1 MKVYEPVNLAM
12 PLAKELGERI
22 MESGSLPGGDDVRRI
37 LKGMGLEESCL
48 DRGVALLRS
57 GEVMAIV
64 LPRGEALVID
74 VISASGELSDALEV
88 IAYRDRQ
95 LNAFIVEILP
105 ANDLEYEGNIGLEP
119 VIIDA
124 ETLELKSN
132 PVLGHFEEDDEGPF
146 LVIDRETYERWK
158 GSGKLGT
165 CPVCG
170 GELAWKGERA
180 YCRDCGYGVRVRGKV

>member
-22 MESGSLPGGDDVRRI
+22 RKSGDLPNGDDEREM

-48 DRGVALLRS
+48 DKGLALLRDR
-57 GEVMAIV
+57 EVIAIV
-64 LPRGEALVID
+64 LPRREALVID
-74 VISASGELSDALEV
+74 IISASGDLSDALEV
-88 IAYRDRQ
+88 IAYHEKK

-105 ANDLEYEGNIGLEP
+105 ANDIEYEGNIGLEP

-124 ETLELKSN
+124 DTLELKSN
-132 PVLGHFEEDDEGPF
+132 PVLGHFEEDEEGPF
-146 LVIDRETYERWK
+146 LVIDRGTYERWRE
-158 GSGKLGT
+158 SGNLNA

-180 YCRDCGYGVRVRGKV
+180 YCRDCGYGVKVK

>member
-22 MESGSLPGGDDVRRI
+22 VEKGRLPDGEEVRRI
-37 LKGMGLEESCL
+37 LREMGLEESCL
-48 DRGVALLRS
+48 DRGMALFRS
-57 GEVMAIV
+57 REVIAIV
-64 LPRGEALVID
+64 LPMGETLVVD

-88 IAYRDRQ
+88 IAYKDKQ

-119 VIIDA
+119 VIINA
-124 ETLELKSN
+124 ESLELESN
-132 PVLGHFEEDDEGPF
+132 PVLGHFEEDDGSPF
-146 LVIDRETYERWK
+146 LVIDRKTYSRWREN
-158 GSGKLGT
+158 GDIHT
-165 CPVCG
+165 CPICG

-180 YCRDCGYGVRVRGKV
+180 YCQDCGYGVKVVRE